1 MQWCVCGMG
10 AGLDADEEPAGG
22 EQVASEVE
30 GEDEEMGILVSK
42 ENVIDVL
49 PEEKIDEHP
58 ERK

>member
-1 MQWCVCGMG
+1 MG
-10 AGLDADEEPAGG
+10 AGLDADEETARG

-30 GEDEEMGILVSK
+30 GEDEEMGILVSE